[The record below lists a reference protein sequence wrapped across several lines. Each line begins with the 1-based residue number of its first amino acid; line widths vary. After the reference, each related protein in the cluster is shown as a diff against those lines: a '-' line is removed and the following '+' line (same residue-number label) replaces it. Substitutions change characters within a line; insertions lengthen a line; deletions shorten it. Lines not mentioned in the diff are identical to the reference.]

1 MRNFLW
7 KKDKFSVVTGLSKV
21 EFDENTD
28 MVEINFTA
36 KREMSVKAYDLLKDM
51 IDYVDKLPR
60 DTFFYVDDVLS
71 ATCID
76 EYAEAYD
83 EYVSEILDAFYLY
96 MMAYLNCEFV
106 SNPGELIE
114 ADLLYK
120 Y

>member
-1 MRNFLW
+1 MRNYLW
-7 KKDKFSVVTGLSKV
+7 KDDKFTVVTGLSKV
-21 EFDENTD
+21 EFGESTEI
-28 MVEINFTA
+28 VEINFTA
-36 KREMSVKAYDLLKDM
+36 KREMSVKAYDLLKGM

-71 ATCID
+71 ATCKD
-76 EYAEAYD
+76 EYVEAYD